1 VLVELGVT
9 EQRYRAVLEVLEE
22 GVPVTEVA
30 RRYGVARQTVHEWL
44 ARYAN
49 GGGLAGLADR
59 SSRPESCPHQMG
71 AVVEARVLALRRAHP
86 GWGPSRIVWQLER
99 DGAEPLPG
107 RSSVYRALVRHGLV
121 EARRRRRRREDYRR
135 WERGRA
141 MELWQMDV
149 MGRVHLAGGLEV
161 KVVTG
166 LDDHSRFIV
175 SAKVV
180 VRATARPV
188 CQALARALRRY
199 GIPEQILTD
208 NGKVF
213 TARSG
218 RGPGPVMFDR
228 ICADNGIRHLLTAPY
243 SPTTTGKVERLHKTM
258 RTEFFTPNDRVFAT
272 IAELQA
278 ALDAWV
284 GEYNTARPHQ
294 SCGRRP
300 PIERFRLAGRSLT
313 ADTTAAAGPPPLP
326 APAQVAGKRPAGV
339 SRWVNAAGKISLAG
353 FSYAVGATYAGEPVE
368 VVVADG
374 LVDILHAG
382 VVVATHA
389 QRLRADQAGRA
400 PRARVS
406 RRARD
411 ATAGLTVT
419 RLASNAGVI
428 TFADKTYA
436 AGRRWAHAS
445 IDVTIVAGSVQLA
458 KDGKV
463 IRIHPIRHDRA
474 KELGAFAN
482 PKGRP
487 RRKNS
492 ATGNVA

>member
-1 VLVELGVT
+1 VLVELGVV
-9 EQRYRAVLEVLEE
+9 EQRYRAVLEVLDE
-22 GVPVTEVA
+22 GSSVTDVA

-44 ARYAN
+44 RRYAN
-49 GGGLAGLADR
+49 QGGLGALADR
-59 SSRPESCPHQMG
+59 SSRPESCPHQMP
-71 AVVEARVLALRRAHP
+71 AEVEARIVGLRRAHP
-86 GWGPSRIVWQLER
+86 AWGPSRIRWQLEQQ
-99 DGAEPLPG
+99 GADPLPG

-121 EARRRRRRREDYRR
+121 EARKRKRRREDYRR
-135 WERGRA
+135 WERSRA

-149 MGRVHLAGGLEV
+149 MGRVHLTDGTEV
-161 KVVTG
+161 KIVTG
-166 LDDHSRFIV
+166 IDDHSRFIV
-175 SAKVV
+175 CAKVV
-180 VRATARPV
+180 LRATARPV
-188 CQALARALRRY
+188 CQALAEALRRH
-199 GIPEQILTD
+199 GVPQQILTD

-213 TARSG
+213 TGRFG

-228 ICADNGIRHLLTAPY
+228 ICTDNGIRHLLTAPY

-258 RTEFFTPNDRVFAT
+258 RAEFFTRTDRLFQAPGD
-272 IAELQA
+272 LQD

-284 GEYNTARPHQ
+284 AEYNTARPHQ
-294 SCGRRP
+294 SCGGHP
-300 PIERFRLAGRSLT
+300 PAERFRLADRSLA
-313 ADTTAAAGPPPLP
+313 ADDTAAAEQ
-326 APAQVAGKRPAGV
+326 APARAPAAAAGKRPAGV

-353 FSYAVGATYAGEPVE
+353 FTYAVGATYAGEPVE
-368 VVVADG
+368 VVTAGG
-374 LVDILHAG
+374 LVDIVHAG

-389 QRLRADQAGRA
+389 QRLRVDQADRV

-419 RLASNAGVI
+419 RLANNTGVV

-445 IDVTIVAGSVQLA
+445 IDVTIVAGSVQLS
-458 KDGKV
+458 KDGQV
-463 IRIHPIRHDRA
+463 LRVHPIRHDRA

>member
-9 EQRYRAVLEVLEE
+9 EQRYRAVLEVLDE
-22 GVPVTEVA
+22 GATVTDVA

-59 SSRPESCPHQMG
+59 SSRPESCPHQMS

-99 DGAEPLPG
+99 DSVAPLPG

-121 EARRRRRRREDYRR
+121 EAKKRKRRREDYRR

-149 MGRVHLAGGLEV
+149 MGRVHLADGVEV

-166 LDDHSRFIV
+166 LDDHSRFVV

-180 VRATARPV
+180 ARATARPV
-188 CQALARALRRY
+188 CQALGEALARY
-199 GIPEQILTD
+199 GIPDQILTD

-213 TARSG
+213 TARFG
-218 RGPGPVMFDR
+218 TGPGPVMFDR

-258 RTEFFTPNDRVFAT
+258 RAEFFTPKDRAFAT
-272 IAELQA
+272 IAELQQ

-284 GEYNTARPHQ
+284 GEYNTTRPHQ
-294 SCGRRP
+294 SCGGRP
-300 PIERFRLAGRSLT
+300 PIERFRLANRSLT
-313 ADTTAAAGPPPLP
+313 ADTTAAAGPPP
-326 APAQVAGKRPAGV
+326 APTAAPVAAKRPAGV

-353 FSYAVGATYAGEPVE
+353 FTYHVGATYAGEPVE
-368 VVVADG
+368 VVVAKG

-382 VVVATHA
+382 VVAATHA
-389 QRLRADQAGRA
+389 QRLRADQADRA
-400 PRARVS
+400 PRARIS

-419 RLASNAGVI
+419 RLASNTGVI

-436 AGRRWAHAS
+436 AGRRWAHTS
-445 IDVTIVAGSVQLA
+445 IDVTIVAGSVQLS

-463 IRIHPIRHDRA
+463 IRIHPIRHDRS